1 MLEPALASRC
11 QELWGIALPSADA
24 AESTSESC
32 AGAQVLVRHASFAA
46 LRSSLGSLEGIR
58 PASLAW
64 LDFFEDLEPT
74 LRELLSPNRGL
85 FNLQVPAVRAEA
97 VRAHCV
103 SSPEA
108 GRHAAKLL
116 QELKK
121 LEFELSK
128 KAEADTFLCGQSPS
142 AIDLVGAILLIDA
155 FRFALPAR
163 LHKIQPLERVL
174 QWLRACHASTKLEGE
189 LVLCSWS
196 ETDESTF
203 EQSVLKEYQRT
214 VNGHTNGHQ
223 LARPC
228 ATVNGHTNCHQ
239 PASSSQSDPWQNAM
253 LDPWAR
259 GLDKAKAERP
269 DQAQLQT
276 AIRPPQ
282 RRDVEPFVAKQNGM
296 HTAGNRQV
304 EDPWR
309 NCGKKAGLSEKLI
322 KSGGG
327 LHDLLIAFGNA
338 SLAYAASELGFVFP
352 WPVESSSSRTCGRAR
367 GFNRAE
373 CIRRSVHR
381 KLQDQVISLNLSDE
395 QLMKLGQVHF
405 KEQPRY
411 LQSLLRGCPETPR
424 PSRRFWPP
432 DLPSAASQQ
441 NDDFADSF
449 EEIEKPFWWKD
460 DYESLCF
467 DLQCTAE
474 EALTSGAPPM
484 KQWWDVEK
492 IAESDNYVAFSKPA
506 GMFVVTD
513 ERGLWEESPTNFI
526 HVAHRRVDMP
536 SKNEPS
542 QRGICH
548 RLDSHTSGVQIFGK
562 SWKAFRHFVVQN
574 GCHRMQKEY
583 IALVEGRL
591 GGSEGPFNG
600 VVDVP
605 LFKWQDYERRE
616 FGSIVCTGRGSPA
629 VTKYQV
635 LRHWRVPAEGRLAF
649 WGKERW
655 FTLVQLRIL
664 TGRTH
669 QIRLHMAFLGHP
681 LVGDIKYNSARFEQ
695 DCALVPRIFLHCL
708 RMEFQD
714 MDGETLLA
722 ASDLCPDLQTVLC
735 QLESLSA
742 KETAGEAE
750 TNVSSRA
757 DRINFASGFG
767 KFLQLSV
774 KSRPPVPNSE
784 PQAKQIIRHF
794 CKHCQEF
801 EFAERTLVTR
811 GKKSALFWQ
820 MKRRGSQTDPKPE
833 TPVAEAEAEAKAKAP
848 RSWGPDVLWVPT
860 ELKNMDAPQQ
870 DFAEEQVPTELVRN
884 IVAEQQSPAEEQVQ
898 T

>member
-1 MLEPALASRC
+1 MLR
-11 QELWGIALPSADA
+11 
-24 AESTSESC
+24 
-32 AGAQVLVRHASFAA
+32 
-46 LRSSLGSLEGIR
+46 
-58 PASLAW
+58 
-64 LDFFEDLEPT
+64 
-74 LRELLSPNRGL
+74 
-85 FNLQVPAVRAEA
+85 
-97 VRAHCV
+97 
-103 SSPEA
+103 
-108 GRHAAKLL
+108 
-116 QELKK
+116 
-121 LEFELSK
+121 
-128 KAEADTFLCGQSPS
+128 
-142 AIDLVGAILLIDA
+142 
-155 FRFALPAR
+155 
-163 LHKIQPLERVL
+163 
-174 QWLRACHASTKLEGE
+174 WLRACHASTRLEGE

-203 EQSVLKEYQRT
+203 ERSVLKEYQEMCENDEVAIVNVHTNQACTNGHQRARPCVA

-223 LARPC
+223 
-228 ATVNGHTNCHQ
+228 
-239 PASSSQSDPWQNAM
+239 PASSFQSDPWQNAM
-253 LDPWAR
+253 LDPWAQ
-259 GLDKAKAERP
+259 GLNNTNTNTTTSKGA
-269 DQAQLQT
+269 DQPRLET
-276 AIRPPQ
+276 FIRPPQ
-282 RRDVEPFVAKQNGM
+282 RRDAEPLVAKQNGM
-296 HTAGNRQV
+296 HTTGNGRL

-309 NCGKKAGLSEKLI
+309 NCGKKGCFAEKPS
-322 KSGGG
+322 KNGGA
-327 LHDLLIAFGNA
+327 LKDFLIAFGNA

-352 WPVESSSSRTCGRAR
+352 WPVESCSSRTFGHAR

-373 CIRRSVHR
+373 FIRRSVHR
-381 KLQDQVISLNLSDE
+381 KLQDQVISLKLNDE
-395 QLMKLGQVHF
+395 QLMKLGHLHF

-411 LQSLLRGCPETPR
+411 LQGLLRGCPETPK
-424 PSRRFWPP
+424 PSRRFWHTE
-432 DLPSAASQQ
+432 LPSAASQN

-467 DLQCTAE
+467 GLQCTPE

-492 IAESDNYVAFSKPA
+492 IAESDNFVAFSKPA

-583 IALVEGRL
+583 VALLEGRL

-605 LFKWQDYERRE
+605 LFKWQDYDRRE

-681 LVGDIKYNSARFEQ
+681 LVGDIKYNSVRFEQ
-695 DCALVPRIFLHCL
+695 DCALTPRIFLHCL

-714 MDGETLLA
+714 MDGETLVA
-722 ASDLCPDLQTVLC
+722 ASDLCPDLQAVLC
-735 QLESLSA
+735 QLESLSV
-742 KETAGEAE
+742 KEPAE
-750 TNVSSRA
+750 TNVTSCAERV
-757 DRINFASGFG
+757 DFASGLG
-767 KFLQLSV
+767 AILRRSV
-774 KSRPPVPNSE
+774 ASRPPMPSPE

-820 MKRRGSQTDPKPE
+820 MKRRLHRAEPE
-833 TPVAEAEAEAKAKAP
+833 PESPEAESEANANAP

-870 DFAEEQVPTELVRN
+870 NLAQ
-884 IVAEQQSPAEEQVQ
+884 EQVQ
-898 T
+898 A